1 MRMALPS
8 HDRPVESEIL
18 VRVSEKSA
26 LATARVIWP
35 TLMEDCRGNQITVV
49 DLIKGEKG

>member
-1 MRMALPS
+1 MGMALPI
-8 HDRPVESEIL
+8 HDRPVESD

-35 TLMEDCRGNQITVV
+35 TLMEDCRGNQITVM
-49 DLIKGEKG
+49 DLNKGEKG